1 MLSLP
6 SLSRR
11 RSSYCSRKP
20 TANQPHCDHGN
31 VSDTSWYLLGV
42 VGKVVFEILKQL
54 PLPLGKTLIMAIY
67 FNTTV
72 TGVVVFW
79 HPDRGDSTKLL
90 GRKLFSP
97 EKKGKLNGKYN
108 IYEVKDTL
116 LKRNSINVILSF
128 SAVTVL
134 VVVLL

>member
-31 VSDTSWYLLGV
+31 MSGTSWYLLGI
-42 VGKVVFEILKQL
+42 VGKVVFEIPKQL
-54 PLPLGKTLIMAIY
+54 PLLSGKTLIMAIY
-67 FNTTV
+67 CITTV
-72 TGVVVFW
+72 TGDVVFC

-108 IYEVKDTL
+108 IYEGNYTL
-116 LKRNSINVILSF
+116 LKHKSINVILSV
-128 SAVTVL
+128 SAVTALSLVL
-134 VVVLL
+134 